1 MLLELDAFL
10 APPAIVL
17 LKEQSSSQVSLEIWQ
32 ANERN
37 PAMKRAVTT
46 VSRDLQIRS
55 RSRVDQSINQIPA
68 ILTGISASRDHRSG
82 KVCGSANPRKIN
94 TELHGAC

>member
-37 PAMKRAVTT
+37 PAMKPAVTT
-46 VSRDLQIRS
+46 VSRNLQIRS
-55 RSRVDQSINQIPA
+55 RSRVDQIQSINQSDSSHFDRNFCV
-68 ILTGISASRDHRSG
+68 T
-82 KVCGSANPRKIN
+82 
-94 TELHGAC
+94 